1 MSILSLFAKR
11 TAKHPRTALGP
22 LLALLAA
29 ISATV
34 PAAEARA
41 EDAASTHEAAK
52 HFQRGVSLYGEADYR
67 AALVEFKRA
76 YAIAPNIAVL
86 YNVGETQFQ
95 LQDYAAAL
103 TTFDRFLAESSP
115 TESHRAEV
123 DGNIEILRSRV
134 GHLIV
139 TSAPTGAD
147 ITVDDQPVGKTPL
160 DRPLLVSIGR
170 RKVVATVPGRPSV
183 SRYVEVAADDNV
195 TVALPLPAPP
205 EADTTASAAWP
216 PDAPHESHLGT
227 TLRVA
232 GWIGTALLAGGAGVF
247 GYLATDESNQLQ
259 KDRATFPVAAGT
271 LAHASNLTMTYAIAA
286 DSLAA
291 AAVVLGGVTLVSTI
305 ASHSAGSPARGA
317 AREVRVGL
325 GPTSARFEMTF

>member
-41 EDAASTHEAAK
+41 QDAASTHEAAK

-103 TTFDRFLAESSP
+103 TTFDRFLA
-115 TESHRAEV
+115 

-170 RKVVATVPGRPSV
+170 RKVVATVPGRPPV
-183 SRYVEVAADDNV
+183 SRYVEVAADDSV
-195 TVALPLPAPP
+195 TVALPLPAPA
-205 EADTTASAAWP
+205 EADTTASASWP

-259 KDRATFPVAAGT
+259 KARATFPVAGGT

-305 ASHSAGSPARGA
+305 ASHSADSPARGA